1 MDTGEKINVH
11 TAEVREFY
19 TTQMDTFKQELKLK
33 CAQYKVQFVEADINE
48 TFGQVLLPFLLKRN
62 KM

>member
-1 MDTGEKINVH
+1 METGEKIKVH